1 MLKRTLLTLLFV
13 GWLLPNTASAS
24 DSHSVIVTLK
34 DGAGIEDIAEDYDA
48 EILGQIADRP
58 VFLIHIEEDDV
69 RKLAHD
75 GRVVRAE
82 GDQRISLDDYP
93 KAHSVD
99 ESLMRYAAYSWEEF
113 HGTQVLKDYMDQE
126 ALHLVDADDVHDI
139 TRGAGTRI
147 AFIDTGVDP
156 DHHVLRPWVRDGV
169 DMLGTGS
176 TSEFGGLSWSV
187 MSLFED
193 VLRLFKQRGSLDWS
207 VMSLFWQELRKLD
220 LDWSV
225 MSLFWSVMSLF
236 SDDVA
241 IGDGLPPKFGHGTLV
256 AGLLHAVA
264 PEASLVPIRTFD
276 VYGNSTVFLAT
287 AAVYAAVDL
296 EVDVINMSFS
306 IGQDS
311 MVFREAMDYAEAS
324 GIVLVASVGNDSR
337 DAGNVY
343 PAAYSNVLG
352 VAATHNKDDYLA
364 SFSNYGDTVTVL
376 APGRD
381 VVSTFPGG
389 LYAVASGTSSS
400 APIVSGAV
408 ALLMSMGDGAAKA
421 AEKIAVTS
429 NSIDDDNPEFRGMLG
444 HGRINLGYALDVQKA
459 EDLISARRSTLDR

>member
-1 MLKRTLLTLLFV
+1 
-13 GWLLPNTASAS
+13 
-24 DSHSVIVTLK
+24 
-34 DGAGIEDIAEDYDA
+34 
-48 EILGQIADRP
+48 
-58 VFLIHIEEDDV
+58 
-69 RKLAHD
+69 
-75 GRVVRAE
+75 
-82 GDQRISLDDYP
+82 
-93 KAHSVD
+93 
-99 ESLMRYAAYSWEEF
+99 
-113 HGTQVLKDYMDQE
+113 
-126 ALHLVDADDVHDI
+126 
-139 TRGAGTRI
+139 
-147 AFIDTGVDP
+147 
-156 DHHVLRPWVRDGV
+156 
-169 DMLGTGS
+169 
-176 TSEFGGLSWSV
+176 

-207 VMSLFWQELRKLD
+207 VMSLFWQRLRKLD

-364 SFSNYGDTVTVL
+364 SFSNYGVCCMRWL
-376 APGRD
+376 PKRASFRFEP
-381 VVSTFPGG
+381 ST
-389 LYAVASGTSSS
+389 
-400 APIVSGAV
+400 
-408 ALLMSMGDGAAKA
+408 SMG
-421 AEKIAVTS
+421 TRPCS
-429 NSIDDDNPEFRGMLG
+429 WQRRQFTPQSILKSM
-444 HGRINLGYALDVQKA
+444 
-459 EDLISARRSTLDR
+459 SST

>member
-75 GRVVRAE
+75 GRVVHAE

-99 ESLMRYAAYSWEEF
+99 ESLMRYADYSWEEF

-169 DMLGTGS
+169 DMLGT
-176 TSEFGGLSWSV
+176 V
-187 MSLFED
+187 
-193 VLRLFKQRGSLDWS
+193 RHQN
-207 VMSLFWQELRKLD
+207 
-220 LDWSV
+220 
-225 MSLFWSVMSLF
+225 
-236 SDDVA
+236 
-241 IGDGLPPKFGHGTLV
+241 LV
-256 AGLLHAVA
+256 AC
-264 PEASLVPIRTFD
+264 
-276 VYGNSTVFLAT
+276 
-287 AAVYAAVDL
+287 
-296 EVDVINMSFS
+296 
-306 IGQDS
+306 
-311 MVFREAMDYAEAS
+311 
-324 GIVLVASVGNDSR
+324 
-337 DAGNVY
+337 
-343 PAAYSNVLG
+343 
-352 VAATHNKDDYLA
+352 
-364 SFSNYGDTVTVL
+364 
-376 APGRD
+376 
-381 VVSTFPGG
+381 
-389 LYAVASGTSSS
+389 
-400 APIVSGAV
+400 
-408 ALLMSMGDGAAKA
+408 
-421 AEKIAVTS
+421 
-429 NSIDDDNPEFRGMLG
+429 RGP
-444 HGRINLGYALDVQKA
+444 
-459 EDLISARRSTLDR
+459 